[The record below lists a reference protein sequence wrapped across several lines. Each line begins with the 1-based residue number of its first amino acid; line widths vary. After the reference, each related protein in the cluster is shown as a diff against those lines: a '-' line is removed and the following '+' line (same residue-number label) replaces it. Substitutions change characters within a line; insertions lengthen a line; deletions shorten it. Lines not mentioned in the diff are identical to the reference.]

1 MVAIDSLGGN
11 PVAAELRAVELNG
24 PIVSDAFDDF
34 WTLYPRHDAKK
45 AARQAWAKIDA
56 SLHIPILISVADWR
70 RVWNARDDHR
80 YTPMPASW
88 LNGERWEDEIPNEF
102 RRTHASHVPAAPAAP
117 SERTEMPANVR
128 ALIAKLR
135 GKA

>member
-1 MVAIDSLGGN
+1 MLAEVRAIE
-11 PVAAELRAVELNG
+11 ANG
-24 PIVSDAFDDF
+24 PILSDPFEDF

-56 SLHIPILISVADWR
+56 SLHNHILISLVGWR

-80 YTPMPASW
+80 YTPMPATW
-88 LNGERWEDEIPNEF
+88 LNGERWEDELPQEF
-102 RRTHASHVPAAPAAP
+102 RRTHASHVPAQPSKPA
-117 SERTEMPANVR
+117 ERTEMPENVR

-135 GKA
+135 GKV